1 LQSHYENEVSTAK
14 YEAKTQWWEADQEMK
29 ASLVLA
35 LVLLLTA
42 GTIAYNTVSGPPV
55 TSAVSHTRAAE
66 PVQMLM
72 CGAALLVMSFAVRRA
87 RFAVHRR

>member
-1 LQSHYENEVSTAK
+1 LHSHYENRVSTAK
-14 YEAKTQWWEADQEMK
+14 YEAKPQWWETDQEMK
-29 ASLVLA
+29 ASLVLV

-42 GTIAYNTVSGPPV
+42 STIAYNTISDPHV

-66 PVQMLM
+66 PAQMLM